1 MNKKYCLIPD
11 EEKFYSFLASMTFSP
26 VELMQLKLMHINQ
39 ICVDE
44 SACQWEVH
52 FSCAAHLTGGL
63 LQKAAQQLAA
73 AFSLQ
78 SVVAVILSGSFV
90 QQPSGSGKRSNC
102 SANWRRIWQPDVWRA
117 RS

>member
-11 EEKFYSFLASMTFSP
+11 EEKFYSFLASMTFSS

-52 FSCAAHLTGGL
+52 FSCAAHLTGGCCRRRRS
-63 LQKAAQQLAA
+63 
-73 AFSLQ
+73 SLQ
-78 SVVAVILSGSFV
+78 PLFLCKA
-90 QQPSGSGKRSNC
+90 
-102 SANWRRIWQPDVWRA
+102 
-117 RS
+117 

>member
-11 EEKFYSFLASMTFSP
+11 EEKFYSFLASLTFSP

-52 FSCAAHLTGGL
+52 FSCTANLTGR
-63 LQKAAQQLAA
+63 LAA
-73 AFSLQ
+73 EGGAAACSRFFF
-78 SVVAVILSGSFV
+78 A
-90 QQPSGSGKRSNC
+90 KRRYDL
-102 SANWRRIWQPDVWRA
+102 RRRWL
-117 RS
+117 

>member
-11 EEKFYSFLASMTFSP
+11 EEKFYSFLASLTFSP

-44 SACQWEVH
+44 FACQWEVH

-78 SVVAVILSGSFV
+78 SVDMICDGDGSKCQMMQREPQAEV
-90 QQPSGSGKRSNC
+90 EITDCTGEPL
-102 SANWRRIWQPDVWRA
+102 P
-117 RS
+117 